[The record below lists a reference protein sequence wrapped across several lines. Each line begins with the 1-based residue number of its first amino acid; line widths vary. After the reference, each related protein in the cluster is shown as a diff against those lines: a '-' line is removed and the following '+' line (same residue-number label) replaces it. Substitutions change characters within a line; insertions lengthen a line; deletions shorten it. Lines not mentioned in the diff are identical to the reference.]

1 MAMTILMIL
10 VLSFAFLNMVI
21 MLVIITIV
29 PKKARQKR
37 NKCGIEG
44 EFAHA
49 QNKHAKTGTSYS
61 ETGNEFNN

>member
-1 MAMTILMIL
+1 
-10 VLSFAFLNMVI
+10 